1 MFGMLAMILEE
12 FLGTAF
18 MESYWKPETLKE
30 LWMDAGNVPEL
41 VVSSTWW
48 NLTEILWDF
57 KGVAS

>member
-41 VVSSTWW
+41 VVSST
-48 NLTEILWDF
+48 
-57 KGVAS
+57 